1 MISAYFINPR
11 ALRTPPLHPFLIY
24 ALAYPFKYRGV
35 FAYNNLARDVIS
47 RVCTSARLVPNTHI
61 NNYYELSQDPYTNLE
76 FKNSMQL
83 NTLPG
88 VMYRIYAQ
96 YGIRASSSLEN
107 KVLLLNPWR
116 MRI

>member
-1 MISAYFINPR
+1 MISAYFIHPR

-47 RVCTSARLVPNTHI
+47 RACTSARLVTNTDI
-61 NNYYELSQDPYTNLE
+61 QNYYELSQDPYTNLE
-76 FKNSMQL
+76 FKNSMPL
-83 NTLPG
+83 NTLPDI
-88 VMYRIYAQ
+88 MYRIYTH
-96 YGIRASSSLEN
+96 YGIRAPSSLEN
-107 KVLLLNPWR
+107 KVLLLNPWG